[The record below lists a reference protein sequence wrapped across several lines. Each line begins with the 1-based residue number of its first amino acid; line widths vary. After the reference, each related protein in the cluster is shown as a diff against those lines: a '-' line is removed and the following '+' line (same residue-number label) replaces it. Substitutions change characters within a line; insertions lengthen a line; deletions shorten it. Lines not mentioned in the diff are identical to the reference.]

1 MLQQGRSPDRRST
14 SCNLKISHTRCV
26 ATMANLAD
34 EVAEMRCLLQGL
46 NRKQLQTMAKEYN
59 VKANMKSED
68 IIDALLRAAD
78 SAYGIKSS

>member
-1 MLQQGRSPDRRST
+1 
-14 SCNLKISHTRCV
+14 
-26 ATMANLAD
+26 MANLAD